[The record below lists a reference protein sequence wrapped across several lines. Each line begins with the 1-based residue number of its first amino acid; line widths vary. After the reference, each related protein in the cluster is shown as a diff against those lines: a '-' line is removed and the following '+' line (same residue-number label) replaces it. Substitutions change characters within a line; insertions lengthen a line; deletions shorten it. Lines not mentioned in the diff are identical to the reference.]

1 MISRRSGAPQAACVE
16 GAGLRHPRVCTLCPS
31 YHEPVE
37 TVVLYLWALG
47 EVFNFPVT
55 VDCWV
60 LEYQGF
66 FFVILFLN
74 KSLSNFKKQGF

>member
-1 MISRRSGAPQAACVE
+1 ME
-16 GAGLRHPRVCTLCPS
+16 GVGLRHPRVCTLCPS
-31 YHEPVE
+31 YHEPVK

-74 KSLSNFKKQGF
+74 KSLSNFHEQFVCG